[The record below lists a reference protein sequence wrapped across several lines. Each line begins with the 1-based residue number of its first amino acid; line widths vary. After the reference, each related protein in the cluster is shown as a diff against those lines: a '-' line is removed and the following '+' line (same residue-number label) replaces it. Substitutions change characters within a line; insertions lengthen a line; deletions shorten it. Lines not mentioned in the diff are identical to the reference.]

1 MTSKLDLKKVRK
13 VVDAHLAVTN
23 VTDRDKSG
31 LKHHTRARD
40 VTMTTKLT
48 FPNCSKYALT
58 SSTVVVAE
66 RPPTKI
72 FFVRDTCKKRMTSV
86 KFVVLRV

>member
-1 MTSKLDLKKVRK
+1 MKKARK

-23 VTDRDKSG
+23 VTDGDKSG

-72 FFVRDTCKKRMTSV
+72 FFVRDTCKKKNDVSKIRRFKSI
-86 KFVVLRV
+86 KAG